1 MGDIFSNSFK
11 RELGKNTA
19 KTVSNLVFGDNWS
32 TPYRRINSER
42 EQRLKEKQEAAIA
55 AQEAREQRLRKK
67 NNAVIA
73 SIEAREERERQ
84 NHLNRLDEAVLGNID
99 KLVAVPIPNDVNGL
113 NNYLG
118 MLSVQ
123 MKSIKF
129 EKDIQEADIRNKYL
143 LALIERYR
151 QAVDELAYLNP
162 TDRHLLNY
170 VNLLIDREFE
180 IKKFSKSKPVLVV
193 IFSILLLP
201 SLLLMQIGMEYP
213 TDADFVIGSLAT
225 FINISVIYFCGIR
238 PKVMLKKARKKELK
252 KYEQL
257 MSCNTEKQ
265 KPENFTQQ
273 TQHPEE
279 IHVDNSQSSD
289 DIFFDL
295 NSDNR
300 IGVALARIWSKYRG
314 LVPDEILARRPI
326 FAADGVKDCILFV
339 GINPSFSEN
348 DDNNFIENDDKKLQK
363 VCKNLG
369 FTQSDWTETV
379 LKFDLKDKVNVPDI
393 DSDLSY
399 ISLRDCDGFKEYDLC
414 LFKGFDHEK
423 EKAYSYDLLRQSQ
436 FDLHYKK
443 NYVDLSLKISI
454 ANKEKEH
461 VAHCGVW
468 FDSNSDFAV
477 IEPVCVIPKYRN
489 KKLGTAVVLEGL
501 KRAQLRGAKF
511 AIVGSDMEFYKKIGF
526 NILKKGAYWVKK

>member
-19 KTVSNLVFGDNWS
+19 KTVSNLVFGDKWS
-32 TPYRRINSER
+32 TPYRRINSDR
-42 EQRLKEKQEAAIA
+42 EQRLREM
-55 AQEAREQRLRKK
+55 QEAREQRLREK
-67 NNAVIA
+67 NDAVIA

-84 NHLNRLDEAVLGNID
+84 NHLNKLDEAVLGNID

-123 MKSIKF
+123 MKSIKL

-143 LALIERYR
+143 FALIERYR

-162 TDRHLLNY
+162 KDRHLPNY
-170 VNLLIDREFE
+170 INLLIDREFE
-180 IKKFSKSKPVLVV
+180 TKKFSKGKLFLVI

-201 SLLLMQIGMEYP
+201 SLLTMYEGIDRLRGEE
-213 TDADFVIGSLAT
+213 FVIGLIASL
-225 FINISVIYFCGIR
+225 INLAVIYFCAIR
-238 PKVMLKKARKKELK
+238 PKTKLKKARKKELQ

-265 KPENFTQQ
+265 EPKNIIQQ

-279 IHVDNSQSSD
+279 IHIDNSHSSD

-295 NSDNR
+295 NPDNR

-348 DDNNFIENDDKKLQK
+348 DDNNFIENDDKKSLLYGSFYQREDSPQYF
-363 VCKNLG
+363 KNLEMFAARFG
-369 FTQSDWTETV
+369 KSYTQMNLLYVRENDRNSV
-379 LKFDLKDKVNVPDI
+379 LKMNPDFTREQLELTYETIVRLQPKMIVFFTDYCRKLIYGKDRWVYLDSWDTTHYVLNGTNIPAVFSEDI
-393 DSDLSY
+393 NNLNEEELGNLQENIAFALSQ
-399 ISLRDCDGFKEYDLC
+399 RK
-414 LFKGFDHEK
+414 
-423 EKAYSYDLLRQSQ
+423 
-436 FDLHYKK
+436 
-443 NYVDLSLKISI
+443 
-454 ANKEKEH
+454 
-461 VAHCGVW
+461 
-468 FDSNSDFAV
+468 
-477 IEPVCVIPKYRN
+477 
-489 KKLGTAVVLEGL
+489 
-501 KRAQLRGAKF
+501 
-511 AIVGSDMEFYKKIGF
+511 
-526 NILKKGAYWVKK
+526 

>member
-55 AQEAREQRLRKK
+55 AQEAREQRLREK

-348 DDNNFIENDDKKLQK
+348 DDNNFIENDDKKSLLYGSFYQREDSPQYF
-363 VCKNLG
+363 KNLEMFAARFG
-369 FTQSDWTETV
+369 KSYTHMNLLYVRENDRNSV
-379 LKFDLKDKVNVPDI
+379 LKMNPDFTREQLELTYETI
-393 DSDLSY
+393 VRL
-399 ISLRDCDGFKEYDLC
+399 
-414 LFKGFDHEK
+414 
-423 EKAYSYDLLRQSQ
+423 Q
-436 FDLHYKK
+436 
-443 NYVDLSLKISI
+443 
-454 ANKEKEH
+454 
-461 VAHCGVW
+461 
-468 FDSNSDFAV
+468 
-477 IEPVCVIPKYRN
+477 PKMIVFFTDYC
-489 KKLGTAVVLEGL
+489 KKLIYGKDRWVYLDSWDTTHYVLNGTNIPAVFSEDINNLNEEELGNL
-501 KRAQLRGAKF
+501 QENIAF
-511 AIVGSDMEFYKKIGF
+511 ALSQRK
-526 NILKKGAYWVKK
+526 

>member
-32 TPYRRINSER
+32 TPYRRINSDR
-42 EQRLKEKQEAAIA
+42 EQRLREM
-55 AQEAREQRLRKK
+55 QEAREQRLREK
-67 NNAVIA
+67 NDAVIA

-84 NHLNRLDEAVLGNID
+84 NHLNKLDEAVLGNID

-129 EKDIQEADIRNKYL
+129 EKDIPDADIRNKYL

-162 TDRHLLNY
+162 TDRHLPNY
-170 VNLLIDREFE
+170 VNLLIDRELE

-201 SLLLMQIGMEYP
+201 SLLMMYEGIARLRGEE
-213 TDADFVIGSLAT
+213 FVIGSLAT

-314 LVPDEILARRPI
+314 LVPDEILDRRPI

-339 GINPSFSEN
+339 GVNPSFSEN
-348 DDNNFIENDDKKLQK
+348 DDNNFIENDDKKSLLYGSFYQREDSPQYF
-363 VCKNLG
+363 KNLEMFAARFG
-369 FTQSDWTETV
+369 KSYTQMNLLYVRENDRNSV
-379 LKFDLKDKVNVPDI
+379 LKMNPDFTREQLELTYETI
-393 DSDLSY
+393 VRL
-399 ISLRDCDGFKEYDLC
+399 
-414 LFKGFDHEK
+414 
-423 EKAYSYDLLRQSQ
+423 Q
-436 FDLHYKK
+436 
-443 NYVDLSLKISI
+443 
-454 ANKEKEH
+454 
-461 VAHCGVW
+461 
-468 FDSNSDFAV
+468 
-477 IEPVCVIPKYRN
+477 PKMIVFFTDYC
-489 KKLGTAVVLEGL
+489 KKLIYGKDRWVYLDSWDTTHYVLNGTNIPAVFSEDINNLNEEELGNL
-501 KRAQLRGAKF
+501 QENIAF
-511 AIVGSDMEFYKKIGF
+511 ALSQRK
-526 NILKKGAYWVKK
+526 